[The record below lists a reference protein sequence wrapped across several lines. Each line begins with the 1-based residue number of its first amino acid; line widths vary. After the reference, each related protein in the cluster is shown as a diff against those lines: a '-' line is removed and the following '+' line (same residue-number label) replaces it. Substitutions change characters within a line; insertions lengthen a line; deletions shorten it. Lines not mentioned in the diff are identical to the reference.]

1 MKDRYKINSYL
12 LIFTLILLH
21 LSPFQ
26 CLDLLTYVS
35 TACISVSSYHGF
47 PFHILDLLQLHV
59 ILLTELAQV
68 WGFTVPYAVDS
79 QPQFRFS
86 STLTTGIHRD
96 PPFALLL
103 LLSVH
108 YFYFLFFT
116 VILIISS
123 IITYVNILRVLN
135 VVQNT
140 KPASLNPQNQMV
152 SAGFWRGCALPKA
165 AEWGVLDFCCHNP
178 QVAPAQVLVRRVS
191 PVSPEEWSK
200 WSCHSPPSSAALAFI
215 TWTCSWPLQ
224 TRLYWAPPQN
234 NILGELFLL
243 SHFEETPREWG
254 PLSEGIPKL
263 VLKVLIKENKEW
275 N

>member
-1 MKDRYKINSYL
+1 MS
-12 LIFTLILLH
+12 LLH
-21 LSPFQ
+21 VFQYPHIMDSLFTFLTSFNSMWFFSLSWLRSEGSQ
-26 CLDLLTYVS
+26 CHMQWIPNL
-35 TACISVSSYHGF
+35 SSGF
-47 PFHILDLLQLHV
+47 LAHLLQ
-59 ILLTELAQV
+59 
-68 WGFTVPYAVDS
+68 GS
-79 QPQFRFS
+79 
-86 STLTTGIHRD
+86 TGI
-96 PPFALLL
+96 PL
-103 LLSVH
+103 LLSFCCWVCIT
-108 YFYFLFFT
+108 FIFFFFT

-140 KPASLNPQNQMV
+140 KPASLNPQNQMG
-152 SAGFWRGCALPKA
+152 SAGFWRGCALLKA
-165 AEWGVLDFCCHNP
+165 AEWGVLGFCCHNP

-215 TWTCSWPLQ
+215 TWTCSWLLQ